1 VDSGCASTLD
11 YVTVCEPT
19 HSEVRSTIGETK
31 VGGIKCAKKKK
42 KNLETREE
50 WVAPRPPPPKHNK
63 GNSTRLSCGMKN

>member
-42 KNLETREE
+42 KT
-50 WVAPRPPPPKHNK
+50 
-63 GNSTRLSCGMKN
+63 